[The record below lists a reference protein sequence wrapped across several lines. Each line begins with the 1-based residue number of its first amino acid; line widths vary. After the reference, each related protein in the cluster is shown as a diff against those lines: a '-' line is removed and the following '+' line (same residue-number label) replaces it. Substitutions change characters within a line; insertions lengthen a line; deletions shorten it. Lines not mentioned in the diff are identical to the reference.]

1 MAALGEAGGSDLLL
15 SRQPVSVLGIA
26 LVACAAALATSG
38 CVVGTAAGVGAGF
51 TAKVGCSL
59 AWNSGQ
65 DVDVLLRDYIE
76 PEAAPLGPLLAV
88 EKTEDGA
95 SGRALGVVTARA
107 VHRPGLGCTLLRDAT
122 AESLQL
128 PNGFDEARR
137 PRPPGAWPLGAGG
150 VASPPPPALTAAI
163 DRAFAEPVGAEK
175 GRARRT
181 TAVVVAHEGELVA
194 ERYAP
199 GYGPDVP
206 MLSWSM
212 AKSVT
217 AALLAIEIGDGRL
230 QLRAPAPVPEW
241 SKPDDPRHAITIDQL
256 LRMSSGLAFDEH
268 YGAVNDVSRMLFLS
282 GDVGKFAAES
292 ELGAPPDCVWA
303 YSSGTTNILARI
315 LRDLHGNDLAALVRF
330 SRERLFDAADMTSAF
345 LEPDASGSFIGSSFV
360 FMTARDW
367 ARFGELHRNDGV
379 WFGHRILPEGW
390 VHYVTTP
397 TPRAPL
403 GQYGA
408 HFWLN
413 AGDPQDPSKRPWP
426 KLPTDTFAATGHSGQ
441 YVFVV
446 PSMKLVVVRLGLSLP
461 DDGKE
466 GAEDLVA
473 EVIAAIESQTAF
485 AQVGRLPESADAQ

>member
-1 MAALGEAGGSDLLL
+1 MRSLVAFGALAAALGS
-15 SRQPVSVLGIA
+15 
-26 LVACAAALATSG
+26 SG
-38 CVVGTAAGVGAGF
+38 CVVATVSSVGAGF
-51 TAKVGCSL
+51 TAKVACSL

-65 DVDVLLRDYIE
+65 DVDELLRSYIK
-76 PEAAPLGPLLAV
+76 PEAAPLGPLLGV
-88 EKTEDGA
+88 VKTADGA
-95 SGRALGVVTARA
+95 EGRAFWGLVRARA
-107 VHRPGLGCTLLRDAT
+107 IHRPGLGCTLLRDAT
-122 AESLQL
+122 AESLAL
-128 PNGFDEARR
+128 PGGVDT
-137 PRPPGAWPLGAGG
+137 PRVSLPPGAPWPRGSAGLL
-150 VASPPPPALTAAI
+150 APAPRAIDAAI
-163 DRAFAEPVGAEK
+163 DRTFAEPVPSN
-175 GRARRT
+175 GRVRRT
-181 TAVVVAHEGELVA
+181 TAVVVAHDGQLVA

-199 GYGPDVP
+199 GYGPEVP

-292 ELGAPPDCVWA
+292 ELGAPPDSVWA

-345 LEPDASGSFIGSSFV
+345 IEPDASGSFIGSSFV

-485 AQVGRLPESADAQ
+485 AQSSSGSVSPPRRAGP

>member
-1 MAALGEAGGSDLLL
+1 
-15 SRQPVSVLGIA
+15 VLWI
-26 LVACAAALATSG
+26 ACAAAIASSG
-38 CVVGTAAGVGAGF
+38 CTVHTAAGVGAGF
-51 TAKVGCSL
+51 SAKVGCSL

-65 DVDVLLRDYIE
+65 DLQVLMRDYIT
-76 PEAAPLGPLLAV
+76 PEAAPMGSLLSV
-88 EKTEDGA
+88 TKTEDGA
-95 SGRALGVVTARA
+95 RGRALGVVTARA
-107 VHRPGLGCTLLRDAT
+107 IVRPGLGCTLLRDAT
-122 AESLQL
+122 AASLQL
-128 PNGFDEARR
+128 PHGFEEPR
-137 PRPPGAWPLGAGG
+137 PALPPGAWPIGAAG
-150 VASPPPPALTAAI
+150 VASPPSPAITAAI
-163 DRAFAEPVGAEK
+163 DRAFTEPAAAEP
-175 GRARRT
+175 GRERRT
-181 TAVVVAHEGELVA
+181 TAIVVAHDGELIA

-199 GYGPDVP
+199 GYDETTP

-217 AALLAIEIGDGRL
+217 AALIAIEIGDGRL
-230 QLRAPAPVPEW
+230 HLKEPAPVPEW
-241 SKPDDPRHAITIDQL
+241 SKPDDPRHAITLDQL

-292 ELGAPPDCVWA
+292 RLGAPPDSVWS

-315 LRDLHGNDLAALVRF
+315 LRELHGNDLAKLVRF
-330 SRERLFDAADMTSAF
+330 SRERLFDATDMTSAF
-345 LEPDASGSFIGSSFV
+345 LEPDTSGSFIGSSFA

-379 WFGHRILPEGW
+379 WFGRRILPEGW
-390 VHYVTTP
+390 VRYVTTP
-397 TPRAPL
+397 TPLAPD

-413 AGDPQDPSKRPWP
+413 AGDPANPAKRPWP
-426 KLPTDTFAATGHSGQ
+426 KLPTDTYAATGHSGQ

-446 PSMKLVVVRLGLSLP
+446 PSLKLVVVRLGLSLP

-473 EVIAAIESQTAF
+473 ELIAAIEGQTAL
-485 AQVGRLPESADAQ
+485 AQTSSVSVSPSRRAGP